1 MKPKEQSVGCSFLN
15 IMINEIKNLIS
26 EKSNAVIAI
35 DGCCA
40 SGKTTLA
47 QKLAEKFGAQIIHT
61 DFFFLPFEMRTAER
75 LATAGG
81 NIHYERFFDEVIN
94 GIKSGECFEYR
105 IFNCKSGGYDGTKSV
120 DPSKPIIIEGAYSL
134 RPEFA
139 DIYDYKI
146 FMTVDEEIQL
156 ERILKRNGKDALEI
170 FKSKWIPLENRYFE
184 FFNIEKQC
192 NTVIK
197 NNEVNL

>member
-1 MKPKEQSVGCSFLN
+1 
-15 IMINEIKNLIS
+15 MINEIKNLIS
-26 EKSNAVIAI
+26 QKSNPVIAI

-47 QKLAEKFGAQIIHT
+47 RKIAEEIGAQVIHT
-61 DFFFLPFEMRTAER
+61 DDFFLPFEMRSAER

-94 GIKSGECFEYR
+94 GIKSGKPFEYR
-105 IFNCKSGGYDGTKSV
+105 IFSCKTGNYGGTKTV
-120 DPSKPIIIEGAYSL
+120 DPKKLVIIEGAYSL

-146 FMTVDEEIQL
+146 FMTVDEKIQL
-156 ERILKRNGKDALEI
+156 DRILKRNGKDALEI

-192 NTVIK
+192 DIVIN

>member
-1 MKPKEQSVGCSFLN
+1 
-15 IMINEIKNLIS
+15 MINEIKNLIS
-26 EKSNAVIAI
+26 QKSNPVIAI

-47 QKLAEKFGAQIIHT
+47 KKIAEEIGAQVIHT
-61 DFFFLPFEMRTAER
+61 DDFFLPFEMRSTER
-75 LATAGG
+75 LSTAGG

-94 GIKSGECFEYR
+94 GIKSGKPFEYR
-105 IFNCKSGGYDGTKSV
+105 IFSCKTGNYNGSKTV
-120 DPSKPIIIEGAYSL
+120 DPSKPIIVEGAYSL

-146 FMTVDEEIQL
+146 FMTVDEKIQL
-156 ERILKRNGKDALEI
+156 DRIFSRNGKDALEI

-192 NTVIK
+192 DIVIK
-197 NNEVNL
+197 NNEVSL

>member
-15 IMINEIKNLIS
+15 IMINKIKNLIS

-47 QKLAEKFGAQIIHT
+47 EKIAEEIGAQVIHT
-61 DFFFLPFEMRTAER
+61 DDFFLLVEMRTPER
-75 LATAGG
+75 LAMPGG
-81 NIHYERFFDEVIN
+81 NIHYERFVDEVIN
-94 GIKSGECFEYR
+94 GIKSGKPFEHR
-105 IFNCKSGGYDGTKSV
+105 IFNCKTGNYGGTKTV
-120 DPSKPIIIEGAYSL
+120 DPKKLVIIEGAYSL

-146 FMTVDEEIQL
+146 FMTVDEKIQL
-156 ERILKRNGKDALEI
+156 DRILKRNGKDALEI

-184 FFNIEKQC
+184 YFNIAEQC
-192 NTVIK
+192 NIIIK